1 MKNKYFLELSGL
13 GVDLDKYI
21 RSAIVRSARKYD
33 RILNYYNKSLQL
45 ASDEEWK
52 ELEEDMSISEYTSS
66 LENEDL
72 KIALSE
78 LPNELREVVRLS
90 YLNDGK
96 NKNVKKK
103 LGISEVTLIKRKNAA
118 LMMLREKMTEH

>member
-13 GVDLDKYI
+13 GLDLDKYI

>member
-1 MKNKYFLELSGL
+1 MELSGL
-13 GVDLDKYI
+13 GLDLDKYI

>member
-1 MKNKYFLELSGL
+1 LKNKYFLELSGL
-13 GVDLDKYI
+13 GLDLDKYI

>member
-13 GVDLDKYI
+13 GADLDKYI

-33 RILNYYNKSLQL
+33 RILNYYNNSLQL
-45 ASDEEWK
+45 VSDEEWK

-118 LMMLREKMTEH
+118 LMMLREIMTEH

>member
-1 MKNKYFLELSGL
+1 MELSGL

>member
-118 LMMLREKMTEH
+118 LMMLREIMTEH

>member
-13 GVDLDKYI
+13 GADLDKYI

-118 LMMLREKMTEH
+118 LMMLREIMTEH

>member
-13 GVDLDKYI
+13 GADLDKYI

-33 RILNYYNKSLQL
+33 RILNYYNNSLQL

-52 ELEEDMSISEYTSS
+52 EFEEDMSISEYTSS

-72 KIALSE
+72 KIASSE

-118 LMMLREKMTEH
+118 LMMLREIMTEH

>member
-13 GVDLDKYI
+13 GLDLDKYI

-52 ELEEDMSISEYTSS
+52 ELEKDMAISEYISS

-72 KIALSE
+72 KIALTE
-78 LPNELREVVRLS
+78 LPIELREVVRLS
-90 YLNDGK
+90 YLNGGK

>member
-13 GVDLDKYI
+13 GLDLDKYI

-118 LMMLREKMTEH
+118 LMMLREIMTEH

>member
-52 ELEEDMSISEYTSS
+52 EFEEDMSISEYTSS

-118 LMMLREKMTEH
+118 LMMLREIMTEH